1 MSDVRCQMSHAS
13 TAPGRATTG
22 HGTALTDMSSGM
34 QTITERTPVGLKHWK
49 FTDCASTI
57 GLSDDDAAAA
67 YARHDFSSSLAFDEV
82 EGSVA
87 TYSSDG
93 KLFAIAS
100 AHKVE
105 VYDATCE
112 PYALRGS
119 IVKNGASALYFSPS
133 STYLAVYQKQTSS
146 GATKDEKNLTIWNVS
161 DLSMAHEVFQR
172 QFLKAEWPYFQFSD
186 DDAVCIRCVT
196 NEIQIIRPAQGFD
209 KLTRLRVPSVA
220 VAKISPGTTPRLA
233 CFVPEIKGAPGSVR
247 IYEIVE
253 HTQEGVVENPQPV
266 ARKSFFRVSEVD
278 LMWSPIGNAV
288 LILGS
293 SEVDATNKSYYGE
306 TALHYL
312 KADGSF
318 EGQVPL
324 SKEGPV
330 HDAQWSPLGDE
341 FGVVYG
347 FMPAKA
353 TIFKAEKCEPKYE
366 LGAGPHN
373 TLRWNPFGRF
383 IALAGFGNLPGDV
396 KFFQKMKDGKY
407 KPIGSTRASCS
418 VTLEW
423 SPDGRRLL
431 TSTIAPRLNVDN
443 GWKIWRYNGDLL
455 LHEEREKIYEASWR
469 PVPQGTFEDR
479 PISPASKRVD
489 GAGGATTSA
498 ASSGAAKGA
507 YKPPHAVS
515 AYKPPHS
522 TSGSGNFSLAKASVD
537 EMKAGKFKP
546 AGAKPSVGATTAD
559 SGPPGAGAQLSAAAA
574 KNAKKR
580 AAKKRAAD
588 AASQLA
594 HTSL

>member
-1 MSDVRCQMSHAS
+1 MVVERAS
-13 TAPGRATTG
+13 ASATHWKYTDDDGRDDDGRARATKG
-22 HGTALTDMSSGM
+22 EEDVECHAVCYSRDGA
-34 QTITERTPVGLKHWK
+34 R
-49 FTDCASTI
+49 
-57 GLSDDDAAAA
+57 AAF
-67 YARHDFSSSLAFDEV
+67 ARGNE
-82 EGSVA
+82 
-87 TYSSDG
+87 
-93 KLFAIAS
+93 
-100 AHKVE
+100 VE
-105 VYDATCE
+105 VYDVHVTG
-112 PYALRGS
+112 LRKRGT
-119 IVKNGASALYFSPS
+119 IAKHGVSAIAFSPAG
-133 STYLAVYQKQTSS
+133 TYVAVYQKQNSL
-146 GATKDEKNLTIWNVS
+146 GAGKDEKNLTIWNVR
-161 DLSMAHEVFQR
+161 DLSLAHEVFQR
-172 QFLKAEWPYFQFSD
+172 TFLKAEWPYFQFSD
-186 DDAVCIRCVT
+186 DDAVCARCVT
-196 NEIQIIRPAQGFD
+196 NEIQIIRPAEGFD
-209 KLTRLRVPSVA
+209 KHVRLRVPSVS
-220 VAKISPGTTPRLA
+220 VAKMSPGATPRVA

-247 IYEIVE
+247 IYEIME
-253 HTQEGVVENPQPV
+253 HTQEGVVENPQPT

-278 LMWSPIGNAV
+278 LMWSPTGNAV
-288 LILGS
+288 LIMGS

-443 GWKIWRYNGDLL
+443 GWKIWKYNGDLL
-455 LHEEREKIYEASWR
+455 LHEEREKIYEAFWR
-469 PVPQGTFEDR
+469 PVPPGTFEDR
-479 PISPASKRVD
+479 PISPGSMRVGD
-489 GAGGATTSA
+489 A
-498 ASSGAAKGA
+498 AADAPSGAAAPKPAGAYRPPHAAGA
-507 YKPPHAVS
+507 YKPPHAS
-515 AYKPPHS
+515 
-522 TSGSGNFSLAKASVD
+522 SGSGNFSLAKASAED
-537 EMKAGKFKP
+537 MKAGKFKP
-546 AGAKPSVGATTAD
+546 AGAKTSASSSDA
-559 SGPPGAGAQLSAAAA
+559 SAPPGAGASLSAAAA

-580 AAKKRAAD
+580 AAAKKRTAAVTAELAD
-588 AASQLA
+588 ASV
-594 HTSL
+594 